1 MAMGFEPNARRR
13 LRLVAAAAAA
23 RDPLLADE
31 LVGVLEEETMSQV
44 PSVDLARAIARC
56 PHCRSAEASTSS
68 RDGLCEVHRARWNL
82 ETCMNGVADR
92 EVMAAP
98 HLESLLRR
106 ALSTEQGGTQ
116 FLAAYERQAR
126 ALDAVWEAHRR
137 GAVHLP
143 QAVADKVEEARTTPP
158 RFLRGGT
165 MDTIRAR

>member
-1 MAMGFEPNARRR
+1 
-13 LRLVAAAAAA
+13 
-23 RDPLLADE
+23 
-31 LVGVLEEETMSQV
+31 
-44 PSVDLARAIARC
+44 
-56 PHCRSAEASTSS
+56 
-68 RDGLCEVHRARWNL
+68 
-82 ETCMNGVADR
+82 MNGVADR
-92 EVMAAP
+92 EVTAAP
-98 HLESLLRR
+98 QLETLLRR

-137 GAVHLP
+137 GAVQLP

>member
-1 MAMGFEPNARRR
+1 
-13 LRLVAAAAAA
+13 LVAASAKN
-23 RDPLLADE
+23 PVLANE

-56 PHCRSAEASTSS
+56 PHCHSSPGATSS

-82 ETCMNGVADR
+82 EACMNGVADR
-92 EVMAAP
+92 EVTPEP
-98 HLESLLRR
+98 HLESLLRC
-106 ALSTEQGGTQ
+106 ALSSDDGGTQ

-143 QAVADKVEEARTTPP
+143 QAVADKVEQARTTPP
-158 RFLRGGT
+158 RFLRGGAL
-165 MDTIRAR
+165 DSIRAR

>member
-1 MAMGFEPNARRR
+1 MGFEPNARRR
-13 LRLVAAAAAA
+13 LRLVAAAT
-23 RDPLLADE
+23 RDPVLSHE
-31 LVGVLEEETMSQV
+31 LVGALEEDTMSQV

-56 PHCRSAEASTSS
+56 PHCRSSLTGTSS

-82 ETCMNGVADR
+82 EACMEADSDR
-92 EVMAAP
+92 ETMSTQR
-98 HLESLLRR
+98 LEGLLQR
-106 ALSTEQGGTQ
+106 ALSSEEGGIQ

-143 QAVADKVEEARTTPP
+143 QAVADKVEQARTEPP

-165 MDTIRAR
+165 FDTMRAR

>member
-1 MAMGFEPNARRR
+1 MGFEPNARRR
-13 LRLVAAAAAA
+13 LRLVAAAA
-23 RDPLLADE
+23 RNPVLAHE
-31 LVGVLEEETMSQV
+31 LVGALEEDTMSQV

-56 PHCRSAEASTSS
+56 PHCRSTQGSTSC
-68 RDGLCEVHRARWNL
+68 REGLCEVHRARWNL
-82 ETCMNGVADR
+82 EACMHTDTDR
-92 EVMAAP
+92 EVAIEH

-106 ALSTEQGGTQ
+106 ALETEDGGTQ

-126 ALDAVWEAHRR
+126 ALEAVWEAHRR

-165 MDTIRAR
+165 FDTVRAR

>member
-1 MAMGFEPNARRR
+1 MGFEPNARRR
-13 LRLVAAAAAA
+13 LRLVAAAAK
-23 RDPLLADE
+23 DPVLAHE

-56 PHCRSAEASTSS
+56 PHCRSSLMMGTSG

-82 ETCMNGVADR
+82 EACLEESGSER
-92 EVMAAP
+92 EIMSTQR
-98 HLESLLRR
+98 LESLLRS
-106 ALSTEQGGTQ
+106 ALTSEEGGTQ

-143 QAVADKVEEARTTPP
+143 QAVADKVEQARTEPP

-165 MDTIRAR
+165 FDTMRAR